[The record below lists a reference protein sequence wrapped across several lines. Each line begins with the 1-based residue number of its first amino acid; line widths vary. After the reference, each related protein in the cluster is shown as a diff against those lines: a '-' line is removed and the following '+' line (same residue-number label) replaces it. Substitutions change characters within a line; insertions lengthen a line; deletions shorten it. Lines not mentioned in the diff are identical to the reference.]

1 MSLLGT
7 NLSVITFEGTSSS
20 AYYDMTSRI
29 KSGNLILNTA
39 IVYTAGDVPHKHL
52 NLSIGNVISNSH
64 VIDNTPGKN
73 FFKVGI
79 KVDVKTID
87 SVVQNVSYSE
97 PQTGFRM
104 GGDLEKLVKFE
115 IYDENYDLLSS
126 SDLIYYLFQFQIAE
140 PFVI

>member
-1 MSLLGT
+1 MLGV
-7 NLSVITFEGTSSS
+7 NLDTVTFEGTSSS

-39 IVYTAGDVPHKHL
+39 IVYTAGAIPHKHL
-52 NLSIGNVISNSH
+52 NLSIGNVISNNH

-79 KVDVKTID
+79 KVDVVTID
-87 SVVQNVSYSE
+87 SVVQNVSYTE

-115 IYDENYDLLSS
+115 IYDENYALLTS
-126 SDLIYYLFQFQIAE
+126 SDLIYYFFQFQIAE
-140 PFVI
+140 SFVV